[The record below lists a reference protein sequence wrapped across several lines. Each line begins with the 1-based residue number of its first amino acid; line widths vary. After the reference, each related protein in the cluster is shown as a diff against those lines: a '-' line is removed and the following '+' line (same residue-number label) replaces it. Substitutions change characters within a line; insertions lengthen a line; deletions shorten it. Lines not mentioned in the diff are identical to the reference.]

1 MAGNPWLG
9 ALTGFESGFS
19 QGVRNVEQSE
29 EEKRRQQFE
38 AEQEKQRQ
46 QDETTREETVDKY
59 KFDLAQKQAN
69 QTANNDQNIISQL
82 VSGKVANPDYTQGNQ
97 LTLPGIG
104 GVAGNIT
111 IPKVDYSPLNKM
123 SAMQLITGLSPK
135 GSADYEHSVAFME
148 KQADR
153 DAEDQANKII
163 ASGQKLTDQDLA
175 NLPAKVLNKLKSIKE
190 IDKQPKPESV
200 SLGHETDYKANRI
213 IERKGY
219 LNPNADPK
227 DPSTKIID
235 GKKYTVTSESSMGKA
250 FKTADNGKKD
260 FANAT
265 KTVYKDWET
274 SLEKM
279 NFRLQNNTDEKGNPL
294 TQTDKDQREK
304 DRAEYQAR
312 FAEKVKKEMPKSV
325 KDWYENQFNAAKK
338 QGLSIDAQ
346 TFWVRVKK
354 AYENGDFSKNKD
366 EENLAMRYLREL
378 HYATYNEDPAKKYAG
393 FSSDDDNDEDEDN
406 E

>member
-1 MAGNPWLG
+1 MPNSWLNV
-9 ALTGFESGFS
+9 LTGFNQSYNRGAQNYEDQQNELQRQKFQS
-19 QGVRNVEQSE
+19 QE
-29 EEKRRQQFE
+29 
-38 AEQEKQRQ
+38 EKQRQ
-46 QDETTREETVDKY
+46 EDEFQRQKDLFNWENQIKTGEANQQQNDIQGKLSSLLSGKNTNVSNTPGQSLTIPGVPGNLSLPKVSPTDMTPQDKMRTLLGLPASVQNEYQKY
-59 KFDLAQKQAN
+59 QKQ
-69 QTANNDQNIISQL
+69 Q
-82 VSGKVANPDYTQGNQ
+82 
-97 LTLPGIG
+97 
-104 GVAGNIT
+104 
-111 IPKVDYSPLNKM
+111 
-123 SAMQLITGLSPK
+123 
-135 GSADYEHSVAFME
+135 
-148 KQADR
+148 
-153 DAEDQANKII
+153 EDQA
-163 ASGQKLTDQDLA
+163 QDDL
-175 NLPAKVLNKLKSIKE
+175 LKSAFNETDPEKIKSILPQLTTDNLKRYSE
-190 IDKQPKPESV
+190 MKSAVKQPKPESV

-354 AYENGDFSKNKD
+354 TYENGDFSKNKD

-378 HYATYNEDPAKKYAG
+378 HYATYSEDPAKKYAG